1 MKLARSVVT
10 LQTVEFRSPGKVPIS
25 KFLFRQ
31 PETESIQ
38 QKGKLVVCH
47 LYLGRT
53 VNHTVLVLELDP
65 LSRGGK

>member
-31 PETESIQ
+31 PETESRNR
-38 QKGKLVVCH
+38 KLVVCH